1 MISLEY
7 RRRFYREWTQEGELD
22 TFGIILYETDLQ
34 VYFSSSVE
42 KETLAKRTY
51 GLVSKYRKQIEHT
64 IKTFPEFST
73 SLYPLRIKSSYKITE
88 EMISESRRAGVG
100 PMAGVAGALAEY
112 VGSELI
118 GLAQEL
124 IIENGGDIFFK
135 SKKSRNVLVYAG
147 EDSPFRDK
155 IRIKLHGGDTPCG
168 ICTSSGKIG
177 HSLSFGNTDATIVIA
192 ESAITADV
200 FATAVGNMVKSES
213 DLEKAFGLLEK
224 QAGIS
229 GALILIGEKIAVWGD
244 VELG

>member
-1 MISLEY
+1 MIPGEY

-42 KETLAKRTY
+42 KAPLAKRTY
-51 GLVSKYRKQIEHT
+51 ELVNKYRRQIERT
-64 IKTFPEFST
+64 IKAFPEFST
-73 SLYPLRIKSSYKITE
+73 SLHPLRIKSRYKITE

-112 VGSELI
+112 IGRELI
-118 GLAQEL
+118 NSTQEL
-124 IIENGGDIFFK
+124 IIENGGDIFFH

-177 HSLSFGNTDATIVIA
+177 HSLSFGSTDATIVIA
-192 ESAITADV
+192 ESTITADV
-200 FATAVGNMVKSES
+200 FATAAGNMVKSET
-213 DLEKAFGLLEK
+213 DLEDALGFLKN
-224 QAGIS
+224 QTGIR
-229 GALILIGEKIAVWGD
+229 GTIILIGEKIAVWGD
-244 VELG
+244 VELA